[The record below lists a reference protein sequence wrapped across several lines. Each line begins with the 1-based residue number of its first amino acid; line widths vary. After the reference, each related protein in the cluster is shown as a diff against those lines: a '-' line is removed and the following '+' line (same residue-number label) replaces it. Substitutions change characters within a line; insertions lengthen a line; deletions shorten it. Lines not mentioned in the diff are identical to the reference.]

1 MPLKRS
7 KIMASIQDIP
17 NDNYPLEEVSVNTG
31 FLGILILIFSVMI
44 SATATCWPLHNVI
57 QQPEYWYEPI
67 FQIMMTR
74 LLPLA
79 AKNIVEINLL
89 FKGNITLS
97 WKSYFQHY
105 AFLSIGS
112 TVLFVTEYTAWVKIL
127 GYKPPMPFQG
137 QVHLGLMYL
146 LVIPF
151 ALWTIF
157 PSSEKSKQ
165 STLKK
170 KIVSYIFLF
179 LFRGVI
185 GILYSKLPAM
195 FFMREAHIEWVLIIF
210 LPIMKR
216 VIVWIHR
223 KIVMRVTNGDKITSN
238 INTIIVVGFMHS
250 FSLTLLLGSQK
261 IDFATSCMM
270 ILSDFGLNTW
280 CLLLKIIRSGKYH
293 NRVINEQQDHSLKYL
308 ALKEFLEILVP
319 SAFCVSFAI
328 AYNGP
333 SAELIGNVKG
343 NCWMFKKVRSLIRK
357 LGRISIFIAIDL
369 FRALS
374 FGYILSHYCKKSL
387 YDAYCC
393 VVKKYGFLILSFGST
408 VINGV
413 IFQ

>member
-1 MPLKRS
+1 MPCKRS
-7 KIMASIQDIP
+7 KEIASIQDVP
-17 NDNYPLEEVSVNTG
+17 NGNGPYEKVSLNTG
-31 FLGILILIFSVMI
+31 FLGILILIFLVMI

-89 FKGNITLS
+89 FKANHTLS
-97 WKSYFQHY
+97 WKSFFQHY

-112 TVLFVTEYTAWVKIL
+112 TLLFVTEYTAWVKII
-127 GYKPPMPFQG
+127 GYNPPMPFQG

-157 PSSEKSKQ
+157 PSWAKNEQ
-165 STLKK
+165 PTLKK
-170 KIVSYIFLF
+170 QIVSYIFLF
-179 LFRGVI
+179 KFRGVI

-195 FFMREAHIEWVLIIF
+195 FIMSKAHIEWILIIL

-216 VIVWIHR
+216 IIVWIHR
-223 KIVMRVTNGDKITSN
+223 KIVMTVTNGDKITSN
-238 INTIIVVGFMHS
+238 INTIIVIGFMHS
-250 FSLTLLLGSQK
+250 FSLTLLLGSKK

-270 ILSDFGLNTW
+270 IISDFGLNTW

-293 NRVINEQQDHSLKYL
+293 NRFINDQQDQSLKYL

-343 NCWMFKKVRSLIRK
+343 NCWMFRKVRHLIEK
-357 LGRISIFIAIDL
+357 LGRIAIFIAIDL

-374 FGYILSHYCKKSL
+374 FGFMLSYYCKKSL
-387 YDAYCC
+387 FDAYCWI
-393 VVKKYGFLILSFGST
+393 VKKYGSLILSFGST

-413 IFQ
+413 IFH